1 MFLPI
6 LPWNILHLII
16 ILLQKLRPI
25 FVKTKTRHIL
35 DLNMSQ
41 FGMLGGLAILWSNR
55 GQVQCGA
62 DDGIHFLSPSSLRV
76 EPQPSS
82 VRRNTNHGGSRHEV
96 SKGVGPPGVVVVL
109 VDQVLPGDQ
118 LEEEDPGADEGGD
131 ACPAG
136 NKEVAGVVANH
147 VAHCNTEPSSSESPR
162 NSNAFKEHQEEQT
175 HSTSSVLIKQLE
187 DINSTP

>member
-1 MFLPI
+1 MFHPI

-16 ILLQKLRPI
+16 ILLQKLCPI
-25 FVKTKTRHIL
+25 FVEVRHVL

-82 VRRNTNHGGSRHEV
+82 ICRNANHGRSRHEV

-131 ACPAG
+131 DCPASDE
-136 NKEVAGVVANH
+136 EVARVVANH
-147 VAHCNTEPSSSESPR
+147 VAHCNTESSCSKSPR
-162 NSNAFKEHQEEQT
+162 YSNAFKEHQEEQT
-175 HSTSSVLIKQLE
+175 HSTSSILIKQLE
-187 DINSTP
+187 DINSSP